1 MSADPNRLRD
11 LIDLAQEESSERR
24 RDLLRGL
31 TDAFFAQDAHGAGEM
46 ALFDQ
51 VLTQLSGEMEVAV
64 RAELSGRISERADAP
79 SGLMRSLAHDDI
91 AVAGPVLRQGVG
103 LSDNDL
109 LDVARSKGQGHL
121 AAISERAYV
130 PASVSDVIVERGD
143 DDTLSVLIS
152 NDGADI
158 SRQSHE
164 RLVDRAENSPRLQEG
179 LVNRRA
185 LPIDL
190 LNEIYFVAE
199 ARIREQ
205 ILARNATID
214 PAELELALEK
224 GRKRMAAR
232 DGALPADY
240 AKAEAEI
247 ALMME
252 KKQLGPRA
260 LAALLRGREHTKFLV
275 ALSQLARV
283 DFHTA
288 RRIVEKRE
296 LDALSIICKAAGFE
310 PSLYLTFAVLM
321 LDSDPDAM
329 AKARQYGQLYNELP
343 LEVAQRTIRFWRM
356 RRQTGDVSA
365 AA

>member
-1 MSADPNRLRD
+1 MSSDPARLHE
-11 LIDLAQEESSERR
+11 LIELAHEGSSERR

-31 TDAFFAQDAHGAGEM
+31 TDAFFGRESHGPAEM

-64 RAELSGRISERADAP
+64 RAELSGRIAERPDAP
-79 SGLMRSLAHDDI
+79 GGLMRRLAHDEI
-91 AVAGPVLRQGVG
+91 SVAGPVLRQGRG
-103 LSDNDL
+103 ISDEDL
-109 LDVARSKGQGHL
+109 LNVARTQGQGHL
-121 AAISERAYV
+121 AAISQRAHV
-130 PASVSDVIVERGD
+130 PSSVSDVIVERGD
-143 DDTLSVLIS
+143 EDTLSVLIG
-152 NDGADI
+152 NNGADL
-158 SRQSHE
+158 SREAHE
-164 RLVDRAENSPRLQEG
+164 RLVDRATESPRLQEG
-179 LVNRRA
+179 LVNRRS
-185 LPIDL
+185 LPVDL

-205 ILARNATID
+205 ILAKNATID
-214 PAELELALEK
+214 PKELEAALER
-224 GRKRMAAR
+224 GRKRLAAR

-240 AKAEAEI
+240 AKAEAEV
-247 ALMME
+247 AAMAARGE
-252 KKQLGPRA
+252 LGPRS
-260 LAALLRGREHTKFLV
+260 LAALLRGRQNTKFLV

-288 RRIVEKRE
+288 RRIVERRE

-329 AKARQYGQLYNELP
+329 SKARQYGHLYNELP